1 MAGFPLEAASAARW
15 VDSKP
20 ATRERWHA
28 LVIGRRQHLGTQ
40 R

>member
-1 MAGFPLEAASAARW
+1 MAGLPLETASVARW
-15 VDSKP
+15 VDSEP

-40 R
+40 Q